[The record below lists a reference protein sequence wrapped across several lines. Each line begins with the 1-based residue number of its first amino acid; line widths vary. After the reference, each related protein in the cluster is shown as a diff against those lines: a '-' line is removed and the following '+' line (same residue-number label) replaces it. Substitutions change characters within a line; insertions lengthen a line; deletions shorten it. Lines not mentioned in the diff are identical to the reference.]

1 MELPSALRLST
12 KMAKITG
19 LLATIGA
26 EPAAATECDSYV
38 ENLVS
43 KHISWLLVGLEM
55 QLCSD
60 L

>member
-1 MELPSALRLST
+1 
-12 KMAKITG
+12 MAKITG